1 MRKTG
6 LTLLCLTLALGAAV
20 DGRAL
25 AAGGLEPNALVPVP
39 KLRPDGSPFAGREPG
54 DITGSIPRV
63 QPMPG
68 AAPLADTAQL
78 SPTATVLKSGLDAL
92 SNRKPLDAIAVRD
105 GMPEGLDRHIL
116 TWAIAMSGQKGVP
129 SHFIATAQ
137 RELSGWPGL
146 GSLRGLSEKALFA
159 EKGRPQ
165 DVLAAFGKSEP
176 ETPEGTIALARALV
190 ASGKTAEAAKRISG
204 LWQKDGLDKG
214 REDDILGEFG
224 GLLTPD
230 DHRLRMEMLLY
241 RGRADQ
247 AKRFSELGQ
256 AQSLYKAWAAV
267 IRKAA
272 NADQLIA
279 AVAPSWKTSPAYLF
293 IRIENLRKKEDYE
306 GAAKLLA
313 TLPADSRGLVVPGE
327 WWNEQRIVSR
337 GLMES
342 GDAAAAYRIAARHVA
357 LRSSDIIDAEFH
369 AGWYALRGLK
379 DGKVAARH
387 FEAMRAAA
395 SQPISI
401 ARSNYWL
408 GRAAEA
414 GGPGNA
420 HSYFQKAAAYPTTFY
435 GQLAAARIGEARLN
449 VAYPR
454 PSEADRNRFQAREA
468 VRAIDRLDAAAMA
481 GAPMRS
487 TARLPPSST
496 VPANSPFSRRGRR
509 KTRGHSLSLQIGK
522 LAYGRGIDV
531 AALAFPV
538 GVIPPSANISAA
550 GKALAYA
557 IARQESAFDPG
568 AISRAD
574 ARGLLQILPGT
585 ARGVASRIGIAYS
598 TDKLTSDAGYN
609 ATLGAHYLGEQIA
622 DFGGS
627 YILTFIAYNAGPRRV
642 PEWIARYGDPRG
654 RPIDEVVDWIER
666 IPFSETRGYVQRVM
680 ENYQVYKARLGE
692 PVDIVADLRH
702 GR

>member
-1 MRKTG
+1 M
-6 LTLLCLTLALGAAV
+6 TLALGTAV
-20 DGRAL
+20 PSYA
-25 AAGGLEPNALVPVP
+25 LEPNALVPVP
-39 KLRPDGSPFAGREPG
+39 KLRPGNPVLGNGPAG
-54 DITGSIPRV
+54 DITGSIPRAQA
-63 QPMPG
+63 QPDRQTRISP
-68 AAPLADTAQL
+68 API
-78 SPTATVLKSGLDAL
+78 SPTASVLKSGLDAL

-105 GMPEGLDRHIL
+105 SLPDGLDRHIL
-116 TWAIAMSGQKGVP
+116 TWAIAMSGQRGVP
-129 SHFIATAQ
+129 SRFIATAQ

-146 GSLRGLSEKALFA
+146 QGLRALSEKALLA
-159 EKGRPQ
+159 ENGSPQ
-165 DVLAAFGKSEP
+165 DVLAAFGASQP
-176 ETPEGTIALARALV
+176 ETTEGTIALARANV
-190 ASGKTAEAAKRISG
+190 AIGQPQQAARLIAG
-204 LWQKDGLDKG
+204 LWHREGFAKD
-214 REDDILGEFG
+214 REDAILSEFG
-224 GLLTPD
+224 SLLKAD
-230 DHRLRMEMLLY
+230 DHRRRMEMLLY
-241 RGRADQ
+241 RGRVDQ

-256 AQSLYKAWAAV
+256 AQSLYRAWTAV
-267 IRKAA
+267 IRKAG

-279 AVAPSWKTSPAYLF
+279 AVDASWRNSPAYLF
-293 IRIENLRKKEDYE
+293 VRIENLRKKEDYA
-306 GAAKLLA
+306 GAAALLA
-313 TLPADSRGLVVPGE
+313 TVPADRKGLTEPGE

-337 GLMES
+337 GLMDA
-342 GDAAAAYRIAARHVA
+342 GDMVGAYRVASRHVA
-357 LRSSDIIDAEFH
+357 LRSTDIIDAEFH

-379 DGKVAARH
+379 DGKTAARH
-387 FEAMRAAA
+387 FAAMLPEA

-401 ARSNYWL
+401 ARANYWL

-414 GGPGNA
+414 GGPGDA
-420 HSYFQKAAAYPTTFY
+420 RAFFRKAAAYPTTFY
-435 GQLAAARIGEARLN
+435 GQLAAARIGEKQLN

-454 PSEADRNRFQAREA
+454 PSEADRQRFAAREA
-468 VRAIDRLDAAAMA
+468 VRAIDRLEAAGHGWRGDALYRALATQIDSPGELA
-481 GAPMRS
+481 ILASRAETTRS
-487 TARLPPSST
+487 
-496 VPANSPFSRRGRR
+496 
-509 KTRGHSLSLQIGK
+509 HSLSLQIGK

-557 IARQESAFDPG
+557 IARQESAFDPA

-585 ARGVASRIGIAYS
+585 ARGVASRIGLAYS
-598 TDKLTSDAGYN
+598 ADKLTSDAGYN

-642 PEWIARYGDPRG
+642 PQWINRYGDPRG

-666 IPFSETRGYVQRVM
+666 IPFGETRGYVQRVM
-680 ENYQVYKARLGE
+680 ENYQVYKARLGQ